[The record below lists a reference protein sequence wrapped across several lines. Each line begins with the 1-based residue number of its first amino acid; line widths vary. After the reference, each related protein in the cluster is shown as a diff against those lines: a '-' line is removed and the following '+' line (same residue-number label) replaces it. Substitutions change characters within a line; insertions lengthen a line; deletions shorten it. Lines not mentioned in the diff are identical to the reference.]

1 MNWLVQDSRILGE
14 LLRIHAPKFVWA
26 AAFAVLLGTAAAAV
40 WLFACVRRER
50 RIHRAVTGEL
60 NELQRRYPL
69 RPGEGLSAAAYED
82 LRKTFEAHRTLAGAW
97 NNFKKQIILQRDRHD
112 QDCYWS
118 DGSAEVAFSDAAV
131 LASRIN
137 RSFFAAVP
145 GLVTGIG
152 LLITFLAILFALAG
166 LSMKGEQIEGM
177 PQLLAGLSGKFVSSV
192 AALFAASI
200 FLPMERVLLHRVEG
214 SRQALV
220 NALDDLMPRL
230 TSARILARLQ
240 DDISEQSTAFRAFN
254 ADLSLKL
261 RQSFSE
267 SMGPTLQRM
276 VATLDELNQLLRAA
290 EAQKQ
295 DALVNSLADMLR
307 DIQRGMD
314 ETLRTMGERFSE
326 SLSAGAGQHFEQ
338 VLASLGTTASL
349 LGKMNSQF
357 EATQAA
363 LGALVE
369 HARDSTA
376 EQIAL
381 GKGQVVELS
390 AVLRQLMSQL
400 KETTG
405 SSVTE
410 MRAVLGTALEQLSS
424 KVGILT
430 EQMSATIRD
439 TTERNSALVNGLVS
453 RVQED
458 AGVSM
463 VNMSAAFRQIAEELS
478 GKVNTLSGQ
487 MAATLKTNTEE
498 TNSSVKTLIQ
508 QADNWSAQSA
518 QQLAALL
525 ERYQTHLGGVER
537 MGDQLHIIL
546 EQFRDALPQ
555 YAAVTKE
562 LREVMV
568 QTRAAAQGS
577 SDAATAIRDTA
588 GILRNVQDHVS
599 AVATASAEQVASLS
613 ETSRQI
619 QDGMRQYEPIF
630 ARVNKEA
637 GTLLAQ
643 VAEQLRVYTATTR
656 DGYQSMSQAANDLFE
671 GASRRLGGS
680 IEELNE
686 SLEDLQ
692 EMFERLKPQPADGKS
707 R

>member
-1 MNWLVQDSRILGE
+1 MNWFVQDWLILG
-14 LLRIHAPKFVWA
+14 IAAPRFVWV
-26 AAFAVLLGTAAAAV
+26 AAFAVLAGTAGAALR
-40 WLFACVRRER
+40 LFACVRREA
-50 RIHRAVTGEL
+50 RIHRSTTEEL
-60 NELQRRYPL
+60 DDLL
-69 RPGEGLSAAAYED
+69 RKYAMGPGEGLSAAAYEI
-82 LRKTFEAHRTLAGAW
+82 LRKTFETKPTLGGAW
-97 NNFKKQIILQRDRHD
+97 NNFKKQIILQRNNHNE
-112 QDCYWS
+112 DCYWS

-137 RSFFAAVP
+137 RSFFTAVP

-166 LSMKGEQIEGM
+166 LRMKGEQIEGM
-177 PQLLAGLSGKFVSSV
+177 PRLLEGLSGKFVSSV

-200 FLPMERVLLHRVEG
+200 FLPMERVLLHRVER

-307 DIQRGMD
+307 DIQSGMD
-314 ETLRTMGERFSE
+314 ETLRTMGERFTE
-326 SLSAGAGQHFEQ
+326 SISAGAGQQFEQ

-349 LGKMNSQF
+349 LSNMNTQF

-363 LGALVE
+363 LGTLIAQ
-369 HARDSTA
+369 ARDSTA
-376 EQIAL
+376 EQLTL

-390 AVLRQLMSQL
+390 TVLRQLMSQL

-405 SSVTE
+405 TSVTE
-410 MRAVLGTALEQLSS
+410 MRGVLGTALEQLSS

-439 TTERNSALVNGLVS
+439 TTERNSDLVNGLVS

-463 VNMSAAFRQIAEELS
+463 VNMSAAFRHIAEQLS
-478 GKVNTLSGQ
+478 GKVNTLSEQ

-508 QADNWSAQSA
+508 QADNWSTQSA

-525 ERYQTHLGGVER
+525 ERYQTHLGGVESL
-537 MGDQLHIIL
+537 GDQLHMIL
-546 EQFRDALPQ
+546 GQFRDALPQ

-562 LREVMV
+562 LHEVVV
-568 QTRAAAQGS
+568 QTRAAAQGA
-577 SDAATAIRDTA
+577 SDAATAIRESA

-599 AVATASAEQVASLS
+599 AVATASAEQVARLS

-656 DGYQSMSQAANDLFE
+656 DGYQSMSLAANDLFE
-671 GASRRLGGS
+671 GATRRLGGS

-692 EMFERLKPQPADGKS
+692 EMFERLKARPTDGKS
-707 R
+707 K